1 MQCITIKLCSKNCF
15 FSIEINYV
23 STPKDFLYYFQTFH
37 ILSKIIAFEIPVHV
51 YVFLPGTCTYEE
63 NL

>member
-1 MQCITIKLCSKNCF
+1 MTIKLCSKKCF

-23 STPKDFLYYFQTFH
+23 STPKDFFFFFQTFH

-51 YVFLPGTCTYEE
+51 YKLILESHVILYVF
-63 NL
+63 